1 MALFIFI
8 TFQLLLE
15 VVQQASTEN
24 ATSFSESVSVTA
36 TGLAVVTSLPL
47 TPENDTYTMTIT
59 ETSKASTDLAIT
71 SSAEVMTDSETNM
84 PNLTTHDSHHF
95 NSSANTTLESTT
107 LIKTTKDTSVFTLI
121 NEGLE
126 SENKSN
132 KRMFFLVAVAATGG
146 GIFLTGL
153 IGIFLYGC
161 TRKPKAQS
169 IWFESRRKKQE
180 VTLPVTG
187 SDSIEEDSVVYSTV
201 KFIEST
207 SPTAEITEGSN
218 QTEQES
224 NALFYTILTQPPV
237 SSDCETVYSQVTVL

>member
-8 TFQLLLE
+8 TLQLLLE
-15 VVQQASTEN
+15 VLLQASTEN
-24 ATSFSESVSVTA
+24 VTSLSDSVSVMA
-36 TGLAVVTSLPL
+36 TGLAVVTSLPP
-47 TPENDTYTMTIT
+47 TPENDIYTLTIN
-59 ETSKASTDLAIT
+59 EISEASTDLAIT

-84 PNLTTHDSHHF
+84 PNLTTKHNF
-95 NSSANTTLESTT
+95 NSSANTILESTT
-107 LIKTTKDTSVFTLI
+107 LIDTTEHTSVFTLI
-121 NEGLE
+121 TKGLE

-132 KRMFFLVAVAATGG
+132 KRMFFFVAVAATGG

-153 IGIFLYGC
+153 IGILMYGY

-169 IWFESRRKKQE
+169 IWFESRHKKQE
-180 VTLPVTG
+180 VSLPVAG
-187 SDSIEEDSVVYSTV
+187 SDSIEEEDSVVYSTV

-207 SPTAEITEGSN
+207 SPTAENTEESN
-218 QTEQES
+218 PTEQES